1 MQQTTVK
8 IIELIEKSG
17 LLSAEDLQRALGEF
31 EADGASDLD
40 ADGGAAFLRYLLH
53 VGMLTKW
60 QADKLAQGRHKGF
73 VLGNYK
79 LLGRIGAGGM
89 STVYLAEHRFMRQRR
104 ALKILPAH
112 RIKDSSY
119 LERFY
124 REARAA
130 AALDHNNVV
139 HAYDVGSDGDTHY
152 FVMEYVEGIDLQKMI
167 VRRGVLSYESAAD
180 VIRQTADGLAHA
192 HRAGV
197 VHRDI
202 KPANLLVNPEG
213 TVKILDMGLARY
225 APEEM
230 ERQASLTQEH
240 DEKVIGTTNYLAP
253 EQALNSHD
261 ADGRA
266 DIYGLGCTL
275 YFLLT
280 GRPPFNTGSVAQRLM
295 AHLHQEPDPITNVRP
310 NAPSGLVAI
319 CKKMMAKKPAD
330 RFQSAQ
336 ELAGVMKQWL
346 REWSQSDVRPASGV
360 ALGSISPDL
369 DEGDVDAPA
378 TGSSLRDTDVVRA
391 QMTSIGKRRPAEDD
405 ELQLADLDDV
415 TARSRKDKNGLPNK
429 SGSTSDSRSA
439 AERRAAS
446 VAKAPATTGGK
457 SSPKIELGPSPQTND
472 FLSEILAM
480 PAAAAAPSVPAS
492 PGLSRPHSSA
502 PRSQRSPVRKPATRS
517 DGDDVK
523 RDVEKLFQKHPV
535 FAAVVFIFFSGLLV
549 FGLYYM
555 IRNSDDAST
564 NATIGIGGS
573 RD

>member
-17 LLSAEDLQRALGEF
+17 LLTAEDLHRAFGEY
-31 EADGASDLD
+31 EAGGASDLD
-40 ADGGAAFLRYLLH
+40 ADGGVAFLRYLLQA
-53 VGMLTKW
+53 GLLTKW

-152 FVMEYVEGIDLQKMI
+152 FVMEYVEGIDLQKMV

-180 VIRQTADGLAHA
+180 VIRQTAEGLAHA

-202 KPANLLVNPEG
+202 KPANLLVDPEG
-213 TVKILDMGLARY
+213 TLKILDMGLARY

-346 REWSQSDVRPASGV
+346 REWSQSDVRPASGIT
-360 ALGSISPDL
+360 LGAIPSDL
-369 DEGDVDAPA
+369 DEGDVDAAA

-415 TARSRKDKNGLPNK
+415 TGRSHKGKNGLPNK

-439 AERRAAS
+439 VERRAAP
-446 VAKAPATTGGK
+446 VAKGPATTVGK
-457 SSPKIELGPSPQTND
+457 SSPKIELGASTQTND

-480 PAAAAAPSVPAS
+480 PAATAAPTVTAS
-492 PGLSRPHSSA
+492 PGLPRPHSSA
-502 PRSQRSPVRKPATRS
+502 PRPQRSPVRKPATRS
-517 DGDDVK
+517 NDDDVK
-523 RDVEKLFQKHPV
+523 RDIEKLFQKHPI
-535 FAAVVFIFFSGLLV
+535 FAALVFIFFSGLLV

-555 IRNSDDAST
+555 IRSSDDAST
-564 NATIGIGGS
+564 NVTTGVGGS